1 MRKDVCSYHFCLFN
15 IVRGVVLVRRKKKK
29 KGRKEGREGR
39 RKEGRKGERVGGKER
54 IKEMKETK
62 GGRKE
67 TKGIQI
73 GKEKVK
79 LSLFADDVIS
89 YVANPKETTKKLL
102 ELFHSRR
109 L

>member
-1 MRKDVCSYHFCLFN
+1 MLLPLLSIQHCKGGGSSQEKE
-15 IVRGVVLVRRKKKK
+15 RKK
-29 KGRKEGREGR
+29 

-62 GGRKE
+62 GGRKEKRKE

>member
-62 GGRKE
+62 GIQFGKE
-67 TKGIQI
+67 T
-73 GKEKVK
+73 VK

>member
-1 MRKDVCSYHFCLFN
+1 MDFQGGADGTPSQDTF
-15 IVRGVVLVRRKKKK
+15 VVFV
-29 KGRKEGREGR
+29 
-39 RKEGRKGERVGGKER
+39 
-54 IKEMKETK
+54 
-62 GGRKE
+62 
-67 TKGIQI
+67 